1 MKNRLCITTL
11 ATLMLTCSGCFVTNG
26 AVYYDDRALDL
37 GAVGAVFAQSSSVR
51 EFEMLLND
59 YSLGISNLDLDR
71 DGYVDYLRVVETIQ
85 GGAHLLHIQA
95 VLGYNYYENVATV
108 IVENPLGSN
117 WYVEIV
123 GAPSLYGQSCYV
135 RPVYYSRPL
144 ILSHFRT
151 PHYTVWESPWYW
163 GYYPT
168 RYRRHAPIHVDNYR
182 TCVHSYMHSHSYCHN
197 VRYVSAPRSTH
208 ADKSFSHSTAL
219 PAQRSTSAVRRAS
232 SPSVTG
238 MPSGQPATRTSAPS
252 NRSSQSTTKPAS
264 QSSRSTARPA
274 SQSSRS
280 TARPSGSGSRS
291 SSSSNNNNNNNNSKT
306 PSRR

>member
-11 ATLMLTCSGCFVTNG
+11 ATLLLTCSGCFVTNG

-151 PHYTVWESPWYW
+151 PAYTVWESPWYW

-168 RYRRHAPIHVDNYR
+168 RYKRHAPIHVDSYR
-182 TCVHSYMHSHSYCHN
+182 TCVHSYMHSHNYCHN

-208 ADKSFSHSTAL
+208 ADKTFSHSTAL

-238 MPSGQPATRTSAPS
+238 RPSGQG
-252 NRSSQSTTKPAS
+252 
-264 QSSRSTARPA
+264 SRSTARPA

-280 TARPSGSGSRS
+280 TANSTRSSGGTRTSSSRS
-291 SSSSNNNNNNNNSKT
+291 NSTSSSNGNSSNSNSSNNNNNSRT